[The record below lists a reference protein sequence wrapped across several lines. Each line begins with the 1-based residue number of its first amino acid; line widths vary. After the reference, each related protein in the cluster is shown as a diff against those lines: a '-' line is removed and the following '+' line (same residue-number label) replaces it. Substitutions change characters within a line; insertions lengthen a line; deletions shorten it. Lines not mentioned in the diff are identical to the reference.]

1 MLKKSLLSLAIT
13 ASVAGLSGC
22 NISSVTDNDKATPEA
37 QVAQDAVE
45 AQVDTNIVSPNF
57 SAFTS
62 DFPLGHDFYF
72 ADQASTSSLATTLKD
87 GTAHSGAEG
96 SNSENAVTNA
106 IDDLDGGISTL
117 APLDITMSG
126 TIDPSTVIAGST
138 VHLVRLP
145 NASHVSSGELILPGT
160 LTAADVDALN
170 LGTLGPF
177 FVTTKAD
184 GTEAN
189 DIPFAQA
196 AAINF
201 AEGLVLPESVAAL
214 NLYGM
219 NDGIPGNGDG
229 ILAMQPA
236 ASNDGDDTND
246 DYEVSVISIDGGTD
260 NVIRI
265 SPKTPLAAKSKYIV
279 VITGGIMTPEK
290 VVNGETIAAMAIQA
304 STNYT
309 YITGTEPAFSG
320 AVTGLRLSVDGWE
333 QMAEGILGA
342 AALADGIALTMAYT
356 TVDPE
361 TVLKSMAYPG
371 YFDPLLAG
379 VTSPILDLNG
389 DGTPETTPYEHPR
402 SRSTA
407 LITDAGGEGVN
418 QIPAASLNAALS
430 PKVLVSQAGI
440 ELPQY
445 TATLA
450 TSSTGQW
457 EYNDLVAAV
466 VASTGSTVPTD
477 INGDKNVTYRFPF
490 AQEQRKAVVP
500 MLLIEPTT
508 TAKATAIAAL
518 DGIEGTTAAV
528 YDSGCVKPANGW
540 ETIIVQ
546 HGITVDRA
554 AALATAST
562 LVASTCHAVV
572 AMDLPHHGIAP
583 VSSDRNGVAIDNS
596 RLGIAIDNTNANPAL
611 TPFAYA
617 VDNIVAADATSLLAN
632 LAERHEGLT
641 ANALLQPVPMTYGA
655 VGDADSPASGTSGD
669 FFIRLDVFQ
678 RTRDNMRQAVMDLLN
693 LNATI
698 ASIDVDGDT
707 VADLDAANVHF
718 VGHSLGAI
726 VGTTFVAVNNDATVL
741 AGNTNLNKIQ
751 TAVLATPGGALPKLL
766 ESSVS
771 FSTSLLPS
779 LAASGLTQGSSSL
792 EAFYATFQATID
804 TADPANFIQ
813 SLAAGN
819 GSATPSMM
827 IEMVGGTAFG
837 ADIATTDTSLSD
849 DLLDVGAYLADLVV
863 PNNAIGSVMA
873 DGSARPETAENTMAG
888 TDKLIELLGS
898 TNVNTAGANAQA
910 YPVTKYATGT
920 HGTFSSAAPVD
931 AFTEMMTESATFI
944 MSEGTSI
951 TVANPAVLQP

>member
-72 ADQASTSSLATTLKD
+72 ADQASTTLATTLKD

-126 TIDPSTVIAGST
+126 TIDSDTVIAGST
-138 VHLVRLP
+138 VRLIRLP
-145 NASHVSSGELILPGT
+145 NASNVSSGELILPGT
-160 LTAADVDALN
+160 LTAADVDALS
-170 LGTLGPF
+170 LGTLAPF
-177 FVTTKAD
+177 FATTKAD
-184 GTEAN
+184 GTAA
-189 DIPFAQA
+189 DDSAFAAA
-196 AAINF
+196 AAIGF
-201 AEGLVLPESVAAL
+201 TQGIVLPESVAAL

-279 VITGGIMTPEK
+279 VLTGGIMTPEK
-290 VVNGETIAAMAIQA
+290 VVNGETIAAMAIQP

-320 AVTGLRLSVDGWE
+320 AVTGLRASVDGWE
-333 QMAEGILGA
+333 LMAGGILGA

-371 YFDPLLAG
+371 YFNPLFAG
-379 VTSPILDLNG
+379 ITTPMLDLDG

-407 LITDAGGEGVN
+407 LITNAGGVGVN
-418 QIPAASLNAALS
+418 QIPAASLNASLS

-445 TATLA
+445 TAALA
-450 TSSTGQW
+450 TSPTGQW
-457 EYNDLVAAV
+457 EHNDLVAT
-466 VASTGSTVPTD
+466 VAAGATGSAIPTD

-490 AQEQRKAVVP
+490 AQEQRKTVVP
-500 MLLIEPTT
+500 MLLVEPTT

-707 VADLDAANVHF
+707 VADLDASNVHF

-726 VGTTFVAVNNDATVL
+726 VGTTFVAVNNDTAVL
-741 AGNTNLNKIQ
+741 AGNTNLNQIK

-771 FSTSLLPS
+771 FSASLLPS
-779 LAASGLTQGSSSL
+779 LAAAGLTQGSSSL

-931 AFTEMMTESATFI
+931 AFTEMMVESATFI
-944 MSEGTSI
+944 MSEGTAVS
-951 TVANPAVLQP
+951 VANPAVLQP